1 MNLELIVQIVL
12 FVLLI
17 IAAYTDITA
26 GKVYNRYT
34 FPALFSGLILNYW
47 IGGWDNG
54 KTNLEASMTGMAF
67 GGGIFILF
75 YYYGVMGGGDLK
87 LVTAIGA
94 LKGFPFIL
102 WAIFYTSLVGAVF
115 ALLHMIWRGQ
125 LLKGLRESVTMA
137 FRFKRKEMTEE
148 ELKGTE
154 AARERIP
161 YGVAI
166 SIGTMW
172 AFFNANLRY

>member
-1 MNLELIVQIVL
+1 MNLALIVQIVL
-12 FVLLI
+12 FMLLI

-47 IGGWDNG
+47 IGGWSDG
-54 KTNLEASMTGMAF
+54 GVNLLSSLWGMAA
-67 GGGIFILF
+67 GGGVFIFF

-94 LKGFPFIL
+94 LKGFPFIIH
-102 WAIFYTSLVGAVF
+102 AIFYTSLVGAVF
-115 ALLHMIWRGQ
+115 ALLYLIWQGRLLRGM
-125 LLKGLRESVTMA
+125 RESFSMA
-137 FRFKRKEMTEE
+137 FRFKRKEMSEQ
-148 ELKGTE
+148 ELQQTQT
-154 AARERIP
+154 ARDRIP

-172 AFFNANLRY
+172 AFFVAGVH